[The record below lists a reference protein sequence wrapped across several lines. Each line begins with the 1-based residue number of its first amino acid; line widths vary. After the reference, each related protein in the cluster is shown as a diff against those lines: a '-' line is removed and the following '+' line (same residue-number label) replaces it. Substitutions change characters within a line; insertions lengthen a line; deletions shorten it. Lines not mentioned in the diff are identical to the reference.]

1 MLMNSDDRE
10 TAGMTTTVTVRPSL
24 SPEGAIGLAQSGVT
38 NAFAGALQPIGLKLT
53 LLSTEYS
60 G

>member
-10 TAGMTTTVTVRPSL
+10 TAGMTTTVRSSL
-24 SPEGAIGLAQSGVT
+24 SAEEAIGLAQSGVT